1 MERAKMKYVIRQ
13 ILKPDVYINYNQS
26 PGVDRLSWISPY
38 PGLRAKVEESIKLG
52 HISRYYTEDDTA
64 QVDPETGNILT
75 QRSYLNLEGAQ
86 SWYDFLSATL
96 TLPNCAILEMWME
109 QIDDDGT
116 RTKLN

>member
-1 MERAKMKYVIRQ
+1 MSRFNQ
-13 ILKPDVYINYNQS
+13 IELEFTTIIPPLDPLAQS
-26 PGVDRLSWISPY
+26 LTIC
-38 PGLRAKVEESIKLG
+38 
-52 HISRYYTEDDTA
+52 
-64 QVDPETGNILT
+64 DPETGNILT

-116 RTKLN
+116 RTRIN